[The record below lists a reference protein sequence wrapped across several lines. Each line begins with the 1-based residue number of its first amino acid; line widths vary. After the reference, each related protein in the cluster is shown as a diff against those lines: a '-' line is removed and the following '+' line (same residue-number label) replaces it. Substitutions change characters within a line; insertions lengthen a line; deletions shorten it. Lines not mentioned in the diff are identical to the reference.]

1 MMEYRETPT
10 EKQSELMEKFKKD
23 AETIGIVPT
32 KYLFDIDGYSVWVEA
47 DNSLILVQDGTWQ
60 E

>member
-1 MMEYRETPT
+1 MEYRETPT

>member
-1 MMEYRETPT
+1 MEYRETPT

-32 KYLFDIDGYSVWVEA
+32 KYLFDINGYSVWVEA

>member
-1 MMEYRETPT
+1 
-10 EKQSELMEKFKKD
+10 MEKFKKD